1 MAEQDL
7 KDKCECEVDEE
18 EDGIVELEDEDG
30 NLIKFHHITTM
41 EHNDKEYVFL
51 QAVDG
56 DDDAVLE
63 IFELDSDEQD
73 GEMYDLLNPVDDD
86 LYDVLYA
93 RLMKE
98 IEEHAGCDCEDGEC
112 DCDEEGCNCHHE

>member
-7 KDKCECEVDEE
+7 KNKCECEVDEE
-18 EDGIVELEDEDG
+18 ENGIVELEDEDG

-41 EHNDKEYVFL
+41 EHDDKEYVFL

-56 DDDAVLE
+56 DDAVLE

-98 IEEHAGCDCEDGEC
+98 IEEHAGCDCGDGEC